1 MKRLKYKRL
10 VVILISL
17 GLIFALGV
25 MTSIAQ
31 EKQIRE
37 FFKTKVDPAVAQEKW
52 IVISYTSNLQPIPVP
67 DEEGHMVAAFERR
80 GAAIFEGGEMAAWL
94 AVGTIDWAKGQ
105 GPGWGYHQYV
115 FKDGS
120 TIWTKSQ
127 FTSRIPPG
135 EKLSFIEANGEF
147 NKGTGRFEGIKGSWT
162 CKGPFI
168 TPYTPDKTKGDLIFE
183 CSGTRIL
190 PRK

>member
-1 MKRLKYKRL
+1 MKLLKYKRL
-10 VVILISL
+10 VIILISL
-17 GLIFALGV
+17 GLIFAFGV
-25 MTSIAQ
+25 MTS
-31 EKQIRE
+31 
-37 FFKTKVDPAVAQEKW
+37 VAQEKW
-52 IVISYTSNLQPIPVP
+52 KVISYTSNLQPIPVP

-94 AVGTIDWAKGQ
+94 AVGTIDWTKGQ
-105 GPGWGYHQYV
+105 GPGWGYHQYT

-120 TIWTKSQ
+120 TIWTKAQ

-147 NKGTGRFEGIKGSWT
+147 IKGTGRFEGIKGSWT

-168 TPYTPDKTKGDLIFE
+168 TPFTPDKTKGDLIFD